1 MVILTCTAQNNLS
14 CRKGYEGQQLSFRRK
29 PNNGLKRPAGLFRRR
44 SAELAIFAQSTLVF
58 SAFLATDD
66 LSRTI
71 GTQFALRERIEMRR
85 LASGFPD

>member
-14 CRKGYEGQQLSFRRK
+14 CRKGYEGQQLSFRRTS
-29 PNNGLKRPAGLFRRR
+29 NNGLKRPAGLFRSNSVERET
-44 SAELAIFAQSTLVF
+44 SAQKPLAF

-71 GTQFALRERIEMRR
+71 GTQFALRNV
-85 LASGFPD
+85 LK